1 MLRSKP
7 TQASLP
13 ESEIRDALEDAANY
27 LSKTPMVSKR
37 LLSVAEAISLFLNS
51 DKLTLDQAL
60 GLKRGKRQYERPF
73 NEKHIALVCSAL
85 DKLLGDDLV
94 IPLRDALG
102 VIHSLQFINRE
113 GDKRFMPGG
122 RVRGCYFSI
131 DNPKS
136 AKALC
141 IAAGFATG
149 ASICETTKHPSR
161 WRSMRGTLK
170 LSRRRYERDFL
181 TFRLSSVWMMTTA
194 PRAILA

>member
-1 MLRSKP
+1 
-7 TQASLP
+7 
-13 ESEIRDALEDAANY
+13 
-27 LSKTPMVSKR
+27 MVSKR

-94 IPLRDALG
+94 IPLRDAPG

-122 RVRGCYFSI
+122 RVQGCYYS
-131 DNPKS
+131 D
-136 AKALC
+136 
-141 IAAGFATG
+141 
-149 ASICETTKHPSR
+149 TK
-161 WRSMRGTLK
+161 
-170 LSRRRYERDFL
+170 
-181 TFRLSSVWMMTTA
+181 
-194 PRAILA
+194 I